1 MLGESPGELGLC
13 CTEVMRVRFLL
24 TLSRRSIEEFFADN
38 CSQMAAA
45 ISYYVLFS
53 LFPLLIFLVGILGL
67 LLQDSQL
74 QRDIIDA
81 VLDFIPLS
89 EDEGRGEVT
98 EAVEGVAGVG
108 SGALGL
114 FGLIGMAWSGSNMFG
129 IIRRSI
135 NAAYDLEF
143 QRPLV
148 QQKLLDL
155 GMVAGMGA
163 FFLVS
168 IGATGFL
175 RVVRQRSEDI
185 PHLGNAA
192 EQAGFVWD
200 VAIFLVP
207 LALSF
212 LAFTVMYWIIP
223 AAKVRVRDVWLGA
236 LVAAFLFEVAKTGF
250 SIYLENFSNYDL
262 VYGSLGAVAAFLFWV
277 YLTANILLLG
287 AEVASEY
294 PRVLRGDY
302 AQAEPAPARPL
313 RETIRAGLRGLFVRD
328 DKDEDTHRPSG
339 GGRPE

>member
-1 MLGESPGELGLC
+1 
-13 CTEVMRVRFLL
+13 VRFLL
-24 TLSRRSIEEFFADN
+24 TLSRRSVEEFFADN
-38 CSQMAAA
+38 CTQMAAA

-53 LFPLLIFLVGILGL
+53 LFPLLIFVVGLLGL

-74 QRDIIDA
+74 QRDIIDG
-81 VLDFIPLS
+81 VLNLVPLS
-89 EDEGRGEVT
+89 EDEGRDQVT
-98 EAVEGVAGVG
+98 EAVRGVAGVS

-135 NAAYDLEF
+135 NTAYDLDYH
-143 QRPLV
+143 RPLV

-155 GMVAGMGA
+155 TMVAGMGV

-168 IGATGFL
+168 IAATGFL

-185 PHLGNAA
+185 PHLGDAA

-200 VAIFLVP
+200 ATSFLIP

-212 LAFTVMYWIIP
+212 LAFAFLYWVVP
-223 AAKVRVRDVWLGA
+223 ATKVRVRDVWLGA
-236 LVAAFLFEVAKTGF
+236 LLAAFLFEVAKIAF

-277 YLTANILLLG
+277 YLSANILLLG

-302 AQAEPAPARPL
+302 AQAQAAPAAPM
-313 RETIRAGLRGLFVRD
+313 REAVLARLRGLVVHD
-328 DKDEDTHRPSG
+328 DKDEGDRGPSG
-339 GGRPE
+339 GGQPE

>member
-1 MLGESPGELGLC
+1 M
-13 CTEVMRVRFLL
+13 RFLL
-24 TLSRRSIEEFFADN
+24 TLSRRSVEEFFADS
-38 CSQMAAA
+38 CTQMAAA

-53 LFPLLIFLVGILGL
+53 IFPLLIFLVGVMGFFLA
-67 LLQDSQL
+67 DSQL
-74 QRDIIDA
+74 EREVIDA
-81 VLDFIPLS
+81 VHGFIPLS

-98 EAVEGVAGVG
+98 EAVEGVAGVS

-135 NAAYDLEF
+135 NTAYDLEY
-143 QRPLV
+143 QRPAV

-155 GMVAGMGA
+155 AMVAGVGA

-175 RVVRQRSEDI
+175 RVARQRSEEI
-185 PHLGNAA
+185 PYLGDAA
-192 EQAGFVWD
+192 EQAGFAWD
-200 VAIFLVP
+200 AISFLIP

-212 LAFTVMYWIIP
+212 LAFTFLYWVVP
-223 AAKVRVRDVWLGA
+223 AAKVRLRDVWLGA
-236 LVAAFLFEVAKTGF
+236 LVAAFLFQVTTIGF
-250 SIYLENFSNYDL
+250 SIYLENFANYGL
-262 VYGSLGAVAAFLFWV
+262 VYGSLGAVVAFLFWV
-277 YLTANILLLG
+277 YLVANILLVG

-302 AQAEPAPARPL
+302 AKARPAPARPL
-313 RETIRAGLRGLFVRD
+313 RETLRARLRGLFLDER
-328 DKDEDTHRPSG
+328 KDEDEEPRGPSG

>member
-1 MLGESPGELGLC
+1 
-13 CTEVMRVRFLL
+13 
-24 TLSRRSIEEFFADN
+24 LSRRSVEEFFADN

-53 LFPLLIFLVGILGL
+53 LFPLLIFLVGVLGL
-67 LLQDSQL
+67 FLQNSQL
-74 QRDIIDA
+74 QSDIIDS

-89 EDEGRGEVT
+89 EDEGRDEVT

-135 NAAYDLEF
+135 NTAYDLEY

-155 GMVAGMGA
+155 TMVAGMGA
-163 FFLVS
+163 FFLAS
-168 IGATGFL
+168 IGATAFL

-185 PHLGNAA
+185 PYLGDAA
-192 EQAGFVWD
+192 EQAGFIWD
-200 VAIFLVP
+200 ATSFLIP

-212 LAFTVMYWIIP
+212 LAFTVMYWVVP
-223 AAKVRVRDVWLGA
+223 ATKVRVRDVWPAA
-236 LVAAFLFEVAKTGF
+236 LIAALMFGVANLGF
-250 SIYLENFSNYDL
+250 SIYLENFANYGL
-262 VYGSLGAVAAFLFWV
+262 VYGSLGAVVAFLFWV
-277 YLTANILLLG
+277 YLGANILLFG

-302 AQAEPAPARPL
+302 PEAKRAPSKPL
-313 RETIRAGLRGLFVRD
+313 WQTVRASLRGLFVRQRK
-328 DKDEDTHRPSG
+328 DKEP
-339 GGRPE
+339 PP

>member
-1 MLGESPGELGLC
+1 MLEESPGDLGLC
-13 CTEVMRVRFLL
+13 CTEVMRVRFLF
-24 TLSRRSIEEFFADN
+24 TLGRRSVEEFFDDN

-67 LLQDSQL
+67 FLQNSQL
-74 QRDIIDA
+74 QTDIIDA
-81 VLDFIPLS
+81 VQDLIPLS
-89 EDEGRGEVT
+89 EDEGRDEVT
-98 EAVEGVAGVG
+98 EAVQGVAGVG

-135 NAAYDLEF
+135 NTAYDLEA

-155 GMVAGMGA
+155 AMVAGMGA

-168 IGATGFL
+168 IAATGFL

-185 PHLGNAA
+185 PHLGDAA
-192 EQAGFVWD
+192 EQAGFAWD
-200 VAIFLVP
+200 AASFLIP

-212 LAFTVMYWIIP
+212 VVFTVMYWIIP
-223 AAKVRVRDVWLGA
+223 ATKVRARDVWLGA
-236 LVAAFLFEVAKTGF
+236 LLAAFLFEVAKIGF

-277 YLTANILLLG
+277 YLSANILLLG

-302 AQAEPAPARPL
+302 AQAAAKPARPL
-313 RETIRAGLRGLFVRD
+313 RETIRAKLRGLFVNDSNDEKTRD
-328 DKDEDTHRPSG
+328 
-339 GGRPE
+339 

>member
-1 MLGESPGELGLC
+1 M
-13 CTEVMRVRFLL
+13 RFLL
-24 TLSRRSIEEFFADN
+24 TLGRRSVEEFFADN
-38 CSQMAAA
+38 CTQMAAA

-53 LFPLLIFLVGILGL
+53 LFPLLIFLVGVLGL
-67 LLQDSQL
+67 LLRDSQL
-74 QRDIIDA
+74 QDDIING

-89 EDEGRGEVT
+89 EDKGRDQVT
-98 EAVEGVAGVG
+98 EAVRGVAGVG

-135 NAAYDLEF
+135 NTAYDLEY

-155 GMVAGMGA
+155 TMVVGMGA

-185 PHLGNAA
+185 PHLGDAA
-192 EQAGFVWD
+192 EQAGFLWD
-200 VAIFLVP
+200 ATSFLIP

-212 LAFTVMYWIIP
+212 LAFAFLYWVVP
-223 AAKVRVRDVWLGA
+223 ATKVRLRDAWLGA
-236 LVAAFLFEVAKTGF
+236 LVAAFLFEVTKIGF
-250 SIYLENFSNYDL
+250 SIYLENFANYGL
-262 VYGSLGAVAAFLFWV
+262 VYGSLGAVLAFLFWV
-277 YLTANILLLG
+277 YLSANILLLG

-302 AQAEPAPARPL
+302 AEARPAPARPL
-313 RETIRAGLRGLFVRD
+313 RETVRARLRGLFVHD
-328 DKDEDTHRPSG
+328 DKDEETRG
-339 GGRPE
+339 